1 MSGGALSHIRVLDLT
16 RVLAG
21 PWATQTLAD
30 FGADVIKIEHPA
42 RGDDTRHWGPP
53 YIKDADGAE
62 LEDAAYF
69 CGTNR
74 NKRSVGIDIAQP
86 EGAGMVRRL
95 AQKCDIVVENFKVG
109 GLAKYGLDYATL
121 KDGNPG
127 LIYCSIT
134 GFGQTGPYTARA
146 GYDFMIQG
154 LSGLMSVTGQP
165 DGAPGGGPM
174 KIGVALSDVMAGLY
188 ATIGILAALTH
199 RDRTGQGQYIDISLL
214 DTSVAVL
221 ANQAMNFLTTGVAP
235 RRLGNAHPNIVPYQ
249 AFATADGHLI
259 VAVGNDKQFAKFCAA
274 AGLDAIAGDQRF
286 ATNAGRVRHR
296 DDLVPVIIEAM
307 AAYSTQWW
315 MESLEAAGVPFGPIN
330 TLDQVFAD
338 PQVQARE
345 LELQLR
351 RPDGVPVPTVANPVR
366 LSQTPPAYTIAPPT
380 LGQHTGE
387 VLAQLLGLSTEE
399 CAAHAKAGTI
409 TKI

>member
-1 MSGGALSHIRVLDLT
+1 MSGGALTGLRVLDLT

-30 FGADVIKIEHPA
+30 FGADVIKVEHPEK
-42 RGDDTRHWGPP
+42 GDDTRHWGPP
-53 YIKDADGAE
+53 YIKDTDGAE

-69 CGTNR
+69 CATNR
-74 NKRSVGIDIAQP
+74 NKRSVGINIADPQ
-86 EGAGMVRRL
+86 GAAMVQRL
-95 AQKCDIVVENFKVG
+95 AAKSDILVENFKVG
-109 GLAKYGLDYATL
+109 GLAKYGLDYDTL
-121 KDGNPG
+121 KAANPG

-165 DGAPGGGPM
+165 DGTPGGEPM

-188 ATIGILAALTH
+188 ATIGILAALAH
-199 RDRTGQGQYIDISLL
+199 RDRTGQGQFIDIGLL
-214 DTSVAVL
+214 DTSVATL
-221 ANQAMNFLTTGVAP
+221 ANQAMNFLSTGVAP
-235 RRLGNAHPNIVPYQ
+235 DRLGNAHPNIVPYQ

-259 VAVGNDKQFAKFCAA
+259 VAVGNDGQFASFCAA
-274 AGLDAIAGDQRF
+274 AGLDALAGDARF

-296 DDLVPVIIEAM
+296 ADLVPVISQAM
-307 AAYSTQWW
+307 AAHPTQWW
-315 MESLEAAGVPFGPIN
+315 MERLEAANVPFGPIN
-330 TLDQVFAD
+330 TLTQVFAD

-345 LELQLR
+345 MAVELA
-351 RPDGVPVPTVANPVR
+351 RPDGTLVPGVANPVR
-366 LSQTPPAYTIAPPT
+366 LSKTPPAYTIAPPS

-387 VLAQLLGLSTEE
+387 VLAELLGMSEADL
-399 CAAHAKAGTI
+399 AAHAKAGTI
-409 TKI
+409 A